1 MLRRPTM
8 HQMATVD
15 PQSSRRAALCIAVLR
30 RTGRTARPLAAV
42 AIFAGIF
49 GAIVAAQV
57 RGRSS
62 GASIADSIFVN
73 GKVFT
78 ADAHSGI
85 VEGFAVKD
93 GRFLAVAASSAVRA
107 YVGKGTAVVDL
118 HGRTVTPGLSDG
130 HFHNEGGGHGL
141 DLSAARSLA
150 DLLSAVEAAARTA
163 RPGDVIVSNSDWHE
177 AQLREQRLPLA
188 TEIDAVSR
196 NVPVVLVRGGHE
208 MILNSSALRKWN
220 ITPDTKSPDGGSITK
235 GPDGEL
241 TGELI
246 DNARQ
251 LVKLPPAPPVS
262 VQDVLET
269 QRKLNAYGITSVRIP
284 GSYKGNLFQD
294 YRLLKQMRDAGQ
306 LSLRY
311 TVYLPGFAITD
322 PAKILEMITN
332 SGVARDEGDEW
343 VRIGGMKLLVDGGF
357 EGGHMTTPYAEP
369 YGKGGSFDGLTLV
382 PPANFTAV
390 VKEVN
395 RLGWRVATHAV
406 GDAAL
411 DEALDAYEAADR
423 ERPIAGNRWSIEH
436 AFIARPDQ
444 ITRMKKLGVILSVQ
458 DHLYLAAPAMKKYW
472 GIERAREVTPL
483 KTYLDNG
490 FLVVGGTDSPV
501 VPFNPFWELYHFN
514 TRDTIS
520 DGVYGAN
527 ERVGSRETLLR
538 MITINYARLTGE
550 DKIKGSI
557 EPGKVADFA
566 ILSEDIL
573 TVPPKKILQMKALA
587 TYVGGKQ
594 VYHDPSY
601 R

>member
-1 MLRRPTM
+1 M
-8 HQMATVD
+8 HQMATVE
-15 PQSSRRAALCIAVLR
+15 PQSSRRAGLCIAVLR
-30 RTGRTARPLAAV
+30 RTGRTARPIAAV

-93 GRFLAVAASSAVRA
+93 GRFLAVGTSSAVRA
-107 YVGKGTAVVDL
+107 YMGKGTAVVDL

-163 RPGDVIVSNSDWHE
+163 RRGDVIVSNSDWHE

-208 MILNSSALRKWN
+208 MILNSAALRKWN

-294 YRLLKQMRDAGQ
+294 YKLLKQMRDAGQ
-306 LSLRY
+306 LALRY
-311 TVYLPGFAITD
+311 TVYLPGFAIAD
-322 PAKILEMITN
+322 PSKIREMIAD
-332 SGVARDEGDEW
+332 SGLSQDEGDEW

-357 EGGHMTTPYAEP
+357 EGGHMTKPYAEP
-369 YGKGGSFDGLTLV
+369 YGRGGTFEGLTLV
-382 PPANFTAV
+382 SAASFTAV

-411 DEALDAYEAADR
+411 NEVLDAYEAADA

-444 ITRMKKLGVILSVQ
+444 IARMKKLGVILSVQ

-472 GIERAREVTPL
+472 GIGRAREVTPL

-501 VPFNPFWELYHFN
+501 VPFNPFWEIYHFN

-520 DGVYGAN
+520 DGVYGAD
-527 ERVGSRETLLR
+527 ERVESKEALLR
-538 MITINYARLTGE
+538 MITINYAKLTGE

-557 EPGKVADFA
+557 EPGKLADFA

-573 TVPPKKILQMKALA
+573 TVPPKQMLQMKALA

>member
-1 MLRRPTM
+1 ML
-8 HQMATVD
+8 
-15 PQSSRRAALCIAVLR
+15 
-30 RTGRTARPLAAV
+30 
-42 AIFAGIF
+42 AGIF
-49 GAIVAAQV
+49 GPIVIAQV
-57 RGRSS
+57 RGRPS
-62 GASIADSIFVN
+62 GSSIADSIFVN

-78 ADAHSGI
+78 ADEPSGI

-93 GRFLAVAASSAVRA
+93 GRFLAVGTSRAVRG
-107 YVGKGTAVVDL
+107 YLGKGTAVFDL
-118 HGRTVTPGLSDG
+118 RGRTVTPGLSDG

-141 DLSAARSLA
+141 DLSATRSLA
-150 DLLSAVEAAARTA
+150 DLLAAVEAAAKEA
-163 RPGDVIVSNSDWHE
+163 RPGQVIVSNSDWHE

-188 TEIDAVSR
+188 SEIDAVSP

-208 MILNSSALRKWN
+208 MILNSAALRKWD
-220 ITPDTKSPDGGSITK
+220 ITPNTKSPDGGSITR
-235 GPDGEL
+235 GPDGKL
-241 TGELI
+241 TGELV
-246 DNARQ
+246 DNARR

-262 VQDVLET
+262 LLDVLET

-294 YRLLKQMRDAGQ
+294 YRLLKQIRDTGQ

-322 PAKILEMITN
+322 PAKIREMIAD
-332 SGVARDEGDEW
+332 SGVSQDEGDEW
-343 VRIGGMKLLVDGGF
+343 VRIGGVKLLVDGGF
-357 EGGHMTTPYAEP
+357 EGGHMTKPYAEP
-369 YGKGGSFDGLTLV
+369 YGKGGTFDGLTLV
-382 PPANFTAV
+382 SQANFTAV

-411 DEALDAYEAADR
+411 DEVLRAYEAADA
-423 ERPIAGNRWSIEH
+423 ERPIAGKRWSIEH

-444 ITRMKKLGVILSVQ
+444 IARMKKLGVILSVQ

-472 GIERAREVTPL
+472 GIDRAREVAPL

-490 FLVVGGTDSPV
+490 FLLVGGTDSPV

-527 ERVGSRETLLR
+527 ERVESRETLLR

-550 DKIKGSI
+550 DKIRGSI
-557 EPGKVADFA
+557 EAGKLADFA
-566 ILSEDIL
+566 ILSDDIL
-573 TVPPKKILQMKALA
+573 TVPAKQMLQMKALA

>member
-1 MLRRPTM
+1 M
-8 HQMATVD
+8 HQMATVE
-15 PQSSRRAALCIAVLR
+15 PQSYRRAGLCIAVLR
-30 RTGRTARPLAAV
+30 RTGRTARPIAAV

-57 RGRSS
+57 RSRSS
-62 GASIADSIFVN
+62 GASIADSVFVN

-78 ADAHSGI
+78 AEAHSGI

-93 GRFLAVAASSAVRA
+93 GRFLAVGASSAVRA

-130 HFHNEGGGHGL
+130 HFHNEGGGRGL

-163 RPGDVIVSNSDWHE
+163 RRGDVIVSNSDWHE

-208 MILNSSALRKWN
+208 MILNSAALRKWN

-294 YRLLKQMRDAGQ
+294 YKLLKQMRDAGQ
-306 LSLRY
+306 LALRY
-311 TVYLPGFAITD
+311 TVYLPGFATAD
-322 PAKILEMITN
+322 PSKIREMIAD
-332 SGVARDEGDEW
+332 SGLSQDEGDEW

-357 EGGHMTTPYAEP
+357 EGGHMTKPYAEP
-369 YGKGGSFDGLTLV
+369 YGRGGTFDGLTLV
-382 PPANFTAV
+382 SPASFTAV

-411 DEALDAYEAADR
+411 NEVLDAYEAADA

-444 ITRMKKLGVILSVQ
+444 IARMKKLGVILSVQ

-472 GIERAREVTPL
+472 GIGRAREVTPL

-501 VPFNPFWELYHFN
+501 VPFNPFWEIYHFN

-520 DGVYGAN
+520 DGVYGAD
-527 ERVGSRETLLR
+527 ERVESKEALLR
-538 MITINYARLTGE
+538 MITINYAKLTGE

-557 EPGKVADFA
+557 EPGKLADFA

-573 TVPPKKILQMKALA
+573 TVPPKQMLQMKALA

>member
-1 MLRRPTM
+1 MF
-8 HQMATVD
+8 
-15 PQSSRRAALCIAVLR
+15 S
-30 RTGRTARPLAAV
+30 
-42 AIFAGIF
+42 GIF
-49 GAIVAAQV
+49 GAIAAAQV
-57 RGRSS
+57 RGRPSDS
-62 GASIADSIFVN
+62 SIADSIFVN

-78 ADAHSGI
+78 ADDRLGI
-85 VEGFAVKD
+85 AQGFAVKD
-93 GRFLAVAASSAVRA
+93 GRFLAVGASRAVRA
-107 YVGKGTAVVDL
+107 YMGKGTAVVDL
-118 HGRTVTPGLSDG
+118 RGRTVTPGLSDG

-141 DLSAARSLA
+141 DLSATRSLA
-150 DLLSAVEAAARTA
+150 DLLTAVEAAARKA

-188 TEIDAVSR
+188 TEIDAVSP

-208 MILNSSALRKWN
+208 MILNSAALRKWN
-220 ITPDTKSPDGGSITK
+220 ISPNTKSPDGGSITK

-251 LVKLPPAPPVS
+251 LVKLPPTAPVS

-284 GSYKGNLFQD
+284 GSFKGNLFQD
-294 YRLLKQMRDAGQ
+294 YRLLKQMRDTEQ

-311 TVYLPGFAITD
+311 TVYLPGFAIRD
-322 PAKILEMITN
+322 PVKIREMIAD
-332 SGVARDEGDEW
+332 SGVLQDEGDDW
-343 VRIGGMKLLVDGGF
+343 VRIGGVKLLVDGGF
-357 EGGHMTTPYAEP
+357 EGGHMTKPYAEP
-369 YGKGGSFDGLTLV
+369 YGNGGAFDGLTLV
-382 PPANFTAV
+382 SPANFTAV
-390 VKEVN
+390 VREVN

-411 DEALDAYEAADR
+411 DEVLDAYEAADA
-423 ERPIAGNRWSIEH
+423 ERPIAGKRWSIEH

-444 ITRMKKLGVILSVQ
+444 IARMKKLGAILSVQ

-472 GIERAREVTPL
+472 GIDRAREVTPL

-520 DGVYGAN
+520 DGVYGAD
-527 ERVGSRETLLR
+527 ERVESRETLLR

-557 EPGKVADFA
+557 EPGKLADFA
-566 ILSEDIL
+566 ILSDDIL
-573 TVPPKKILQMKALA
+573 AAPAKQMLQMKALA